1 MKKVRRFNG
10 EDDSY
15 VEGTASSKADDVS
28 DQLRQDQ
35 TERMARLARGE
46 SGNAPAALT
55 SRSIA
60 PVAAEAPAA
69 PAAPAAAAEAPAAKS
84 EGFGSAFSKARA
96 KALEGGP
103 STFVWAGDGKRYG
116 TDLKKPAASTSPSSP
131 PNVSNRGSGS
141 GSGGGRGPTAEEFD
155 DDQDDKASRKV
166 QAEVDL
172 YNLKLKAYKEAK
184 EEAKSPEGKAKR
196 AAMEKSQALEGSYP
210 VENIA
215 GGAAGLLKAGAG
227 KLFGQGAAKEAAKR
241 VEPTFRE
248 KELEIIKEVPRLLGG
263 PKKQMALPAPPKQL
277 ALPAPPKR
285 LPYDRPAAS
294 AAESTKAKLAG
305 ELRRGAQPTKFTS
318 PSKSTTSKKTRKF
331 NEDEGGVEFR
341 RGGSVSSASK
351 RADGCAIR
359 GKTRA

>member
-10 EDDSY
+10 EDGS
-15 VEGTASSKADDVS
+15 EVS
-28 DQLRQDQ
+28 DENLNKLRQDQ
-35 TERMARLARGE
+35 TERAARLARGE
-46 SGNAPAALT
+46 SADAPAASA

-60 PVAAEAPAA
+60 PAETEPAA
-69 PAAPAAAAEAPAAKS
+69 PAAPAPAPAPKAKPAIVS
-84 EGFGSAFSKARA
+84 EKQLQAFKAEYGADKDLTDYMNKQQGLKRRNA
-96 KALEGGP
+96 PLP
-103 STFVWAGDGKRYG
+103 ST
-116 TDLKKPAASTSPSSP
+116 PS
-131 PNVSNRGSGS
+131 G
-141 GSGGGRGPTAEEFD
+141 GSGGGRGPTAQQVED
-155 DDQDDKASRKV
+155 NSKKAEDYKK
-166 QAEVDL
+166 AE
-172 YNLKLKAYKEAK
+172 
-184 EEAKSPEGKAKR
+184 EEARSEAGKAKR
-196 AAMEKSQALEGSYP
+196 AAIEKSQALEGSYP

-227 KLFGQGAAKEAAKR
+227 KLFGREAAEEFVKR
-241 VEPTFRE
+241 GEPIYRE
-248 KELEIIKEVPRLLGG
+248 PKLEILKDIPKLLGG
-263 PKKQMALPAPPKQL
+263 PKKQVALPAPPKQL

>member
-15 VEGTASSKADDVS
+15 VEGTASSLADDAN
-28 DQLRQDQ
+28 DQFRQDQ
-35 TERMARLARGE
+35 TERMARMARGE
-46 SGNAPAALT
+46 SGNAPAASA
-55 SRSIA
+55 SRSM
-60 PVAAEAPAA
+60 
-69 PAAPAAAAEAPAAKS
+69 APAAAAEPEAPAAAAAAAPKAKPAIVS
-84 EGFGSAFSKARA
+84 EKQLQAFKAEYGADKDLTDYMNKQQGLKRRNA
-96 KALEGGP
+96 PLP
-103 STFVWAGDGKRYG
+103 ST
-116 TDLKKPAASTSPSSP
+116 PS
-131 PNVSNRGSGS
+131 G
-141 GSGGGRGPTAEEFD
+141 GSGGGRGPTAQQVED
-155 DDQDDKASRKV
+155 NSKKAEDYKK
-166 QAEVDL
+166 AE
-172 YNLKLKAYKEAK
+172 
-184 EEAKSPEGKAKR
+184 EEARSEAGKAKR
-196 AAMEKSQALEGSYP
+196 AAIEKSQALEGSYP

-227 KLFGQGAAKEAAKR
+227 KLFGREAAEEFVKR
-241 VEPTFRE
+241 GEPIYRE
-248 KELEIIKEVPRLLGG
+248 PKLEILKDIPKLLGG
-263 PKKQMALPAPPKQL
+263 PKKQVALPAPPKQL

-318 PSKSTTSKKTRKF
+318 PSKSAASKKTRKF

>member
-15 VEGTASSKADDVS
+15 VEGTASSKADDVN

-35 TERMARLARGE
+35 TERAARLARGE
-46 SGNAPAALT
+46 SADAPAALA
-55 SRSIA
+55 SRSMSR
-60 PVAAEAPAA
+60 AAEPAA
-69 PAAPAAAAEAPAAKS
+69 PAAPAEPAPENTRTFAAADRFSGPAAKPPIVTMDQVKKAGFSTLREYLNDQQGLKPRGTPPPSKSTAADTS
-84 EGFGSAFSKARA
+84 EAYGKEQQYQRA
-96 KALEGGP
+96 SE
-103 STFVWAGDGKRYG
+103 
-116 TDLKKPAASTSPSSP
+116 AAQT
-131 PNVSNRGSGS
+131 
-141 GSGGGRGPTAEEFD
+141 
-155 DDQDDKASRKV
+155 
-166 QAEVDL
+166 
-172 YNLKLKAYKEAK
+172 
-184 EEAKSPEGKAKR
+184 PEGKAKR
-196 AAMEKSQALEGSYP
+196 AAMEKSQA
-210 VENIA
+210 VENVYPEQA
-215 GGAAGLLKAGAG
+215 LLGGAGFGIKSIAKAAKDLANRGG
-227 KLFGQGAAKEAAKR
+227 AKEAAKR

-263 PKKQMALPAPPKQL
+263 PKKQLALPAPPSKL

-318 PSKSTTSKKTRKF
+318 PRKSTASKKTRKF

>member
-10 EDDSY
+10 EDGS
-15 VEGTASSKADDVS
+15 EVS
-28 DQLRQDQ
+28 DEDANQFRADQ

-69 PAAPAAAAEAPAAKS
+69 EPEAPVAAAPAAKS

-131 PNVSNRGSGS
+131 PAAAPKAEDKKADTPVERGLPAKSSKEQSLAVAQIPLDDEREPVKGKSASGSELGRNVSNTLSALPISRGIQAVQSGAKLA
-141 GSGGGRGPTAEEFD
+141 GRKAVEEFVKKD
-155 DDQDDKASRKV
+155 PNWR
-166 QAEVDL
+166 
-172 YNLKLKAYKEAK
+172 N
-184 EEAKSPEGKAKR
+184 
-196 AAMEKSQALEGSYP
+196 
-210 VENIA
+210 
-215 GGAAGLLKAGAG
+215 
-227 KLFGQGAAKEAAKR
+227 
-241 VEPTFRE
+241 
-248 KELEIIKEVPRLLGG
+248 KELEILKDIPKLLGG
-263 PKKQMALPAPPKQL
+263 PKKQVALPAPPSKL

-318 PSKSTTSKKTRKF
+318 PSKSAASKKTRKF

>member
-10 EDDSY
+10 E
-15 VEGTASSKADDVS
+15 EGSEVS
-28 DQLRQDQ
+28 DETLNQLRQKQ

-46 SGNAPAALT
+46 SGDAPAASV
-55 SRSIA
+55 SRSMVPAAEPAEA
-60 PVAAEAPAA
+60 PAEPAEAPAA
-69 PAAPAAAAEAPAAKS
+69 PAEAPAAPAEAPAAPKAKPPIVTLQQLN
-84 EGFGSAFSKARA
+84 AFKAKYGADKELRDYMNHQA
-96 KALEGGP
+96 GGLKRRNAPSP
-103 STFVWAGDGKRYG
+103 ST
-116 TDLKKPAASTSPSSP
+116 PSS
-131 PNVSNRGSGS
+131 SG
-141 GSGGGRGPTAEEFD
+141 GSGGRGGPTAEQFD
-155 DDQDDKASRKV
+155 DDQDEKEYRKV

-172 YNLKLKAYKEAK
+172 HNSKLKAYKKAQEA
-184 EEAKSPEGKAKR
+184 AQTPEGKAKR
-196 AAMEKSQALEGSYP
+196 SAMEKSQALEGSYP
-210 VENIA
+210 VENLA

-227 KLFGQGAAKEAAKR
+227 KLFGREAAEEFVKR
-241 VEPTFRE
+241 GEPIYRE
-248 KELEIIKEVPRLLGG
+248 PKLEILKDIPKLLGG

-277 ALPAPPKR
+277 ALPAPPRR

-294 AAESTKAKLAG
+294 AAESTTAKLAG

-318 PSKSTTSKKTRKF
+318 PNKSTASKKTRKF

>member
-15 VEGTASSKADDVS
+15 VEGTASSLADDAN
-28 DQLRQDQ
+28 DQFRQDQ
-35 TERMARLARGE
+35 TERMARIARGE

-55 SRSIA
+55 SRSM
-60 PVAAEAPAA
+60 PRAAEA

-131 PNVSNRGSGS
+131 PAAAPKADTPKADTPVERGLPAKSSKEQSLAVAQIPLDDKRTPVKGESASGSELGRNVSNTLSALPISRGIQAAQSGAKLA
-141 GSGGGRGPTAEEFD
+141 GRKAVEEFVKKD
-155 DDQDDKASRKV
+155 PNWR
-166 QAEVDL
+166 
-172 YNLKLKAYKEAK
+172 N
-184 EEAKSPEGKAKR
+184 
-196 AAMEKSQALEGSYP
+196 
-210 VENIA
+210 
-215 GGAAGLLKAGAG
+215 
-227 KLFGQGAAKEAAKR
+227 
-241 VEPTFRE
+241 
-248 KELEIIKEVPRLLGG
+248 KELEILKDIPKLLGG
-263 PKKQMALPAPPKQL
+263 PKKQLALPAPPSKL

-318 PSKSTTSKKTRKF
+318 PSKSTASKKTRKF

>member
-10 EDDSY
+10 EDGS
-15 VEGTASSKADDVS
+15 EVS
-28 DQLRQDQ
+28 DEDANQFRADQ
-35 TERMARLARGE
+35 TERMARLVRGE
-46 SGNAPAALT
+46 SADAPAALT
-55 SRSIA
+55 SRSMSRAAAPAAEPEA
-60 PVAAEAPAA
+60 PVAAAPEAPVAA
-69 PAAPAAAAEAPAAKS
+69 APAAKS

-131 PNVSNRGSGS
+131 PAAAPKADTPKAETKKADTPVERELSPMSAKERAAAIAQIPTGGNGAGPTPSAGNSASGS
-141 GSGGGRGPTAEEFD
+141 ELGRNISNTLSDLPISRGIQAAQSGAKLAGRKAVEEFVKKD
-155 DDQDDKASRKV
+155 PNWR
-166 QAEVDL
+166 
-172 YNLKLKAYKEAK
+172 N
-184 EEAKSPEGKAKR
+184 
-196 AAMEKSQALEGSYP
+196 
-210 VENIA
+210 
-215 GGAAGLLKAGAG
+215 
-227 KLFGQGAAKEAAKR
+227 
-241 VEPTFRE
+241 
-248 KELEIIKEVPRLLGG
+248 KELEILKDIPKLLGG
-263 PKKQMALPAPPKQL
+263 PKKQLALPAPPSKL

-318 PSKSTTSKKTRKF
+318 PSKSAASKKTRKF

>member
-1 MKKVRRFNG
+1 MPRAA
-10 EDDSY
+10 E
-15 VEGTASSKADDVS
+15 
-28 DQLRQDQ
+28 
-35 TERMARLARGE
+35 
-46 SGNAPAALT
+46 PA
-55 SRSIA
+55 A
-60 PVAAEAPAA
+60 PVAAPV
-69 PAAPAAAAEAPAAKS
+69 AAAEAPAAKS

-131 PNVSNRGSGS
+131 PAAAPKADTPKADTPVERGLPAKSSKEQSLAVAQIPLDDKRTPVKGESASGSELGRTVSNTLSALPISRGIQAAQSGAKLA
-141 GSGGGRGPTAEEFD
+141 GRKAVEEFVKKD
-155 DDQDDKASRKV
+155 PNWR
-166 QAEVDL
+166 
-172 YNLKLKAYKEAK
+172 N
-184 EEAKSPEGKAKR
+184 
-196 AAMEKSQALEGSYP
+196 
-210 VENIA
+210 
-215 GGAAGLLKAGAG
+215 
-227 KLFGQGAAKEAAKR
+227 
-241 VEPTFRE
+241 
-248 KELEIIKEVPRLLGG
+248 KELEILKDIPRLLGG
-263 PKKQMALPAPPKQL
+263 PKKQVALPAPPSKLALPAPPSKL

-318 PSKSTTSKKTRKF
+318 PSKSTASKKTRKF

>member
-10 EDDSY
+10 EDGS
-15 VEGTASSKADDVS
+15 EVS
-28 DQLRQDQ
+28 DEDANQFRQDQ
-35 TERMARLARGE
+35 TERMMRLARGE

-60 PVAAEAPAA
+60 PVAAEA

-318 PSKSTTSKKTRKF
+318 SSKSTASKKTRKF